1 MKILP
6 AFVTRYKIQYHIFL
20 IDTRIDKTTIR
31 HKNHRSSNDNSPNK
45 TTDQYKSN
53 YNCKATTKTSQYRS
67 TKERL

>member
-31 HKNHRSSNDNSPNK
+31 HKNHRSSSDNSPNK
-45 TTDQYKSN
+45 TTNQI
-53 YNCKATTKTSQYRS
+53 QV
-67 TKERL
+67 EL